1 MIVLH
6 EKIDVPRPPREAFA
20 YVGDFST
27 TVEWDATAIE
37 ARKTTPGPIG
47 RGTRF
52 EVVCRLPLGSVT
64 IDYTVA
70 RHDPDRLIELQGT
83 SRFFAVTDTI
93 TFQETAAGTH
103 IDYRARFT
111 FSGLLEKL
119 SPRFAE
125 GMRRMGRASVEGLRE
140 ALEDNYPPPTAAPD
154 TRRADRWLLPGL
166 FHFTRAGY
174 RRGRKRW
181 NPVSAWMGDRHVVVT
196 GASSGLGRAAAM
208 QLAGRGAE
216 LTLVIR
222 DEEKAREL
230 VDAIRRET
238 GNPRIHVELAD
249 LALMAEVDALAHRL
263 REKGRPVDVLI
274 NNAGALFNP
283 RQVTPEG
290 LEKSFALLLLSP
302 FRLTLGL
309 HPLLAEAGRARVV
322 NVVSGGMYTQPLE
335 VDRLQ
340 APETDY
346 SGSVAYARCKRALMV
361 LTEQWARAWADQGIV
376 VNAMHPGW
384 ADTPGIRNA
393 LPGFHRLTRRIL
405 RSPEEGAD
413 TMVWLAMATEAGKV
427 SGALFLDREPRT
439 THLRS
444 ATRESAQAREKLR
457 AYLAPFAPAAAT
469 EAPPAAGA
477 DGTAA

>member
-361 LTEQWARAWADQGIV
+361 LTEQWARAFADQGIV

-384 ADTPGIRNA
+384 ADTPGLA
-393 LPGFHRLTRRIL
+393 ESLPGFYEFMGPVL
-405 RSPEEGAD
+405 RTPEEGAD
-413 TMVWLAMATEAGKV
+413 TITWLATGAAAGLP
-427 SGALFLDREPRT
+427 GGRLYLDRRARPFDRFP
-439 THLRS
+439 S
-444 ATRESAQAREKLR
+444 TRLSPADRRELWDR
-457 AYLAPFAPAAAT
+457 VVSS
-469 EAPPAAGA
+469 
-477 DGTAA
+477 TAEG